1 MQETRQ
7 WEDPPGTELQ
17 AYDEA
22 AAQQAL
28 GIPPGVDYYALL
40 EVGRDADAATLKRQ
54 YYILARKWHPGGAAA
69 CIGPVMACGPGMHAH
84 DDAISS
90 QRVRL
95 VRKCLRH
102 LIMTCAMRCTSKA
115 ATTV

>member
-1 MQETRQ
+1 LQESRE
-7 WEDPPGTELQ
+7 WENPPGTELQ

-54 YYILARKWHPGGAAA
+54 YYILARKWHPGALTW
-69 CIGPVMACGPGMHAH
+69 
-84 DDAISS
+84 
-90 QRVRL
+90 L
-95 VRKCLRH
+95 VSMQLVH
-102 LIMTCAMRCTSKA
+102 QVTSC
-115 ATTV
+115 